1 MCHVKGADFSPAAQ
15 KTYHHKHDL
24 SLFARDWIKNCP
36 VVLANQTRE
45 ETSGGGGWGRLFILM
60 SKMGF
65 EEEEVSP
72 LPLDMMYGLWL
83 PSSHFQPEDEA
94 NTDDGR
100 AQMSIKSR
108 PFKVSYNY

>member
-1 MCHVKGADFSPAAQ
+1 MLTLAQ
-15 KTYHHKHDL
+15 LHKRPNHHKHDL
-24 SLFARDWIKNCP
+24 SLFAKDWIKNCP

-72 LPLDMMYGLWL
+72 LPLDMMYGLGVAAIFSL
-83 PSSHFQPEDEA
+83 P
-94 NTDDGR
+94 T
-100 AQMSIKSR
+100 
-108 PFKVSYNY
+108 